1 MAQQRRVGLVDES
14 LPLLK
19 AVVLVYRGHH
29 LETGQRARHG
39 EAADGIHV
47 GGDNGYALPLGL
59 SVFEGELTGQ
69 AYLGTALE
77 SRALGAEQDI
87 LETEL
92 QVFFDTHYKFLIE
105 PC

>member
-1 MAQQRRVGLVDES
+1 MAEQCRIRAVDEG

-19 AVVLVYRGHH
+19 AVVLVYRCHH
-29 LETGQRARHG
+29 LEACQCPGHG

-47 GGDNGYALPLGL
+47 GGDDGNALPLGL
-59 SVFEGELTGQ
+59 GVLEGELTGQ
-69 AYLGTALE
+69 ADLGTALE
-77 SRALGAEQDI
+77 GRALGAEQDI

-92 QVFFDTHYKFLIE
+92 QVFFDTHYEFLIE